1 MSWLSGT
8 SVIHRGVRW
17 ISLLTKCPTVSYFS
31 FESSTVDQEHW
42 WGLEWWSCEEQG
54 RKLEQRKN
62 FSSLHP
68 QSALFCTINSHYSTF
83 LLAGRG
89 SEERR
94 TTAHTTYFRHF
105 LLLILIIYITLL
117 LISSFQMIMTV
128 IHWTVMT
135 FFSLYCLKKL
145 YDLLVISNIGSL
157 TDFDLIPNAMSVCM
171 QFQFKLF
178 NFLFSFFQDFM
189 FFEQTQ
195 GHDNDRF

>member
-1 MSWLSGT
+1 MDFFT
-8 SVIHRGVRW
+8 YKMPN
-17 ISLLTKCPTVSYFS
+17 SLLFFIWVQHKRSRALVRVRVVKLRGTRAKAWAKKKLFFSPPPISPLFYHLFSLFYF
-31 FESSTVDQEHW
+31 F
-42 WGLEWWSCEEQG
+42 
-54 RKLEQRKN
+54 
-62 FSSLHP
+62 
-68 QSALFCTINSHYSTF
+68 A
-83 LLAGRG
+83 
-89 SEERR
+89 RR
-94 TTAHTTYFRHF
+94 TRLWGKTDDCSHSTYFRHF

-178 NFLFSFFQDFM
+178 DFFVFFFSGFHVLWTNSRPWQWPLL
-189 FFEQTQ
+189 T
-195 GHDNDRF
+195 